1 VALARSED
9 ILADF
14 AHQLRQPLSALEA
27 LTSYLDLIAAP
38 GDLRVR
44 EQLLRMHSEIDHVD
58 QILQD
63 GLRALR
69 GYLAAQGP
77 VFGAEPAVAPAD
89 VVGELSSRPLT
100 NAAMTAV
107 TY

>member
-1 VALARSED
+1 VAHARSDD

-27 LTSYLDLIAAP
+27 LTSYLDLITTP

-77 VFGAEPAVAPAD
+77 VLAPEG
-89 VVGELSSRPLT
+89 VVEELSRPLT
-100 NAAMTAV
+100 KAAMSAV

>member
-1 VALARSED
+1 MAYARSED

-27 LTSYLDLIAAP
+27 LTSYLDLITTP
-38 GDLRVR
+38 SDLRVR
-44 EQLLRMHSEIDHVD
+44 EQLLRMHSEIDYAD

-63 GLRALR
+63 GLRAIR

-77 VFGAEPAVAPAD
+77 VFGSQPAVAPEGI
-89 VVGELSSRPLT
+89 VEELSRPLT
-100 NAAMTAV
+100 NAAMSAV

>member
-1 VALARSED
+1 VAHARSEE

-27 LTSYLDLIAAP
+27 LTSYLDLITTP

-44 EQLLRMHSEIDHVD
+44 EQLLRMHSEIDHAD
-58 QILQD
+58 QILRD
-63 GLRALR
+63 GLRVLR
-69 GYLAAQGP
+69 GYLATPGP
-77 VFGAEPAVAPAD
+77 GLVTEPASAPEC
-89 VVGELSSRPLT
+89 VVEELSRPLT
-100 NAAMTAV
+100 NAAMAAV

>member
-1 VALARSED
+1 VALWRSEE

-58 QILQD
+58 QILRD
-63 GLRALR
+63 GMRELR
-69 GYLAAQGP
+69 GYLASQGP
-77 VFGAEPAVAPAD
+77 AFGTGPAVTPD
-89 VVGELSSRPLT
+89 EVVGDLSRPLT
-100 NAAMTAV
+100 SAAMTAV

>member
-1 VALARSED
+1 MAHARSEE

-27 LTSYLDLIAAP
+27 LTSYLDLITTP
-38 GDLRVR
+38 GDLRMR

-58 QILQD
+58 QILRD
-63 GLRALR
+63 GLCVLR
-69 GYLAAQGP
+69 GYLATPGVLGTPAGAPEGP
-77 VFGAEPAVAPAD
+77 VK
-89 VVGELSSRPLT
+89 ELSRPLT
-100 NAAMTAV
+100 NAAMAAV

>member
-1 VALARSED
+1 VAHARSED

-69 GYLAAQGP
+69 GYLAAQRPALGT
-77 VFGAEPAVAPAD
+77 EPSLASEE
-89 VVGELSSRPLT
+89 VGGEMSRPLT

>member
-1 VALARSED
+1 VANARAED
-9 ILADF
+9 LVAEF
-14 AHQLRQPLSALEA
+14 VHQLRQPLSALEA
-27 LTSYLDLIAAP
+27 LTSYLDLITAP

-44 EQLLRMHSEIDHVD
+44 EQLVRMHSEIEHAD

-69 GYLAAQGP
+69 GYLGAP
-77 VFGAEPAVAPAD
+77 VPLFVAESAVAPEG
-89 VVGELSSRPLT
+89 VVEELTRPLT
-100 NAAMTAV
+100 KAAMAAV

>member
-1 VALARSED
+1 MALARSEE

-44 EQLLRMHSEIDHVD
+44 EQLLRMHSEIVHVD

-77 VFGAEPAVAPAD
+77 AFGTEPSLASEEVVAEM
-89 VVGELSSRPLT
+89 SRPLT
-100 NAAMTAV
+100 KAAMSAV